1 MDNLWSGENILEGG
15 PSDLPHQVV
24 LAEGTLGID
33 VPDVTMPAMDS
44 LPHLLFDEVEHDNIS
59 RLNHMGRVG
68 LEKHQLDLL
77 LFGKE
82 GTTEVNV
89 ALETITEENNR
100 ALQRCGSLKCN
111 EIDKNI

>member
-1 MDNLWSGENILEGG
+1 
-15 PSDLPHQVV
+15 
-24 LAEGTLGID
+24 
-33 VPDVTMPAMDS
+33 MDS
-44 LPHLLFDEVEHDNIS
+44 LPHLLLNEIEHDNIS

-68 LEKHQLDLL
+68 LVKHQLDLL

-89 ALETITEENNR
+89 SLETITEENNR

-111 EIDKNI
+111 EIDKISNQYISVSKYIFPYFKLK